1 MEFFISCPFWLQ
13 SILKKE
19 IQFMWYKTTEVT
31 YKWVYFTGDETAIA
45 RVNINSRVGS
55 KLFLILGK
63 WKVQTFED
71 LFQLVWR
78 VDWKKWLPT
87 RHPIKT
93 TAFSKKSILES
104 TPSIQAIA
112 KKSIVKSILWGDG
125 MLTEDEGLE
134 ILEVR
139 IGIEENY
146 ARILLNTTGDG
157 LHRRWYRVD
166 AWEAPI
172 KENLAA
178 WLVLRSNWKFS
189 TPIYDI
195 FCGSGT
201 ILIEAAMIAKNIAPW
216 LNRTFAFENF
226 FWIDSQV
233 LDNEMDR
240 AKSKVFTWR
249 EHKLIGSDIDSE
261 MIKIA
266 KENAKAAG
274 VWEYI
279 RFAYRD
285 FVDYKNEE
293 MEWTLL
299 INPPYGER
307 LDVNPQVYED
317 IAEIFKKNE
326 GLNGGLITSFEEFEY
341 MITNK
346 WWKKKKIYNWSQE
359 CSFYQKIK

>member
-1 MEFFISCPFWLQ
+1 MEFFLSCPFGMQ

-31 YKWVYFTGDETAIA
+31 YKWVYFTGDKTAIA

-78 VDWKKWLPT
+78 VDWKKWLPA
-87 RHPIKT
+87 RYPIKT

-104 TPSIQAIA
+104 TPSIQAIS

-134 ILEVR
+134 MLEVR
-139 IGIEENY
+139 IGIENNY
-146 ARILLNTTGDG
+146 ARVFLNTTWDG
-157 LHRRWYRVD
+157 LHKRWYRQD
-166 AWEAPI
+166 TGDAPI

-178 WLVLRSNWKFS
+178 GLVLRSNWKFS
-189 TPIYDI
+189 NPFYDI

-201 ILIEAAMIAKNIAPW
+201 ILIEAAMIAKNIAPG

-226 FWIDSQV
+226 SWMDSQI
-233 LDNEMDR
+233 LEDEMEKAR
-240 AKSKVFTWR
+240 AKVFTWR
-249 EHKLIGSDIDSE
+249 EHKLIGSDIDSN

-266 KENAKAAG
+266 KINAESAG
-274 VWEYI
+274 VGEYI

-293 MEWTLL
+293 MVGTLL

-307 LDVNPQVYED
+307 LEVDPKVYKD
-317 IAEIFKKNE
+317 IAEIFKKNPN
-326 GLNGGLITSFEEFEY
+326 LNGWLITSFDEFEY

-346 WWKKKKIYNWSQE
+346 GWKKKKFYNGPQE
-359 CSFYQKIK
+359 CTFYQNI